1 MGITFDSDALTLGI
15 LVNAS
20 DALGSPAAPLFP
32 QLLLNYVCFFFHK
45 SHQLGMIRESQ
56 KLLPWTFCHT
66 LQHGVGEEWRGGGAR
81 NMHATHYIWSSF
93 VFHYHTNP
101 PTKIVKSLIQSYTY

>member
-45 SHQLGMIRESQ
+45 SHQLGMIRETQ

-66 LQHGVGEEWRGGGAR
+66 LQHGVGEEWRGGGALEIC
-81 NMHATHYIWSSF
+81 M
-93 VFHYHTNP
+93 P
-101 PTKIVKSLIQSYTY
+101 PITYGALLCFITIRTRLLKL